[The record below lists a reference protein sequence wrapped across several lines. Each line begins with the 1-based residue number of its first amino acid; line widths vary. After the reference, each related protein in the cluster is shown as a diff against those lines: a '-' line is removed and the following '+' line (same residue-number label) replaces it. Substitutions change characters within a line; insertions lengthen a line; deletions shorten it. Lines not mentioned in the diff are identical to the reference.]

1 MTNPRISLLRA
12 IIAAA
17 LLSLPLLL
25 LAPRADA
32 GTTGSLVGIV
42 TDSKGGPVADAL
54 VTATSPSQVETART
68 DAQGRF
74 TIASLAPDSY
84 FVFVDKVGYEEARAF
99 GVDVSAD
106 NIRSISFVLGPPL
119 KVLDGE
125 TVYAPSGLVRSGV
138 ASDVYTISASQQSKV
153 ASLGGGGGLD
163 NAYSAITAVPGA
175 FVPPSQTG
183 WNQPV
188 FLRGGDFT
196 EVGYELDGVPLN
208 RSYDH
213 IPTTNLSSLGQQELQ
228 VYTGGAPAEAE
239 SNGLSGYINQVV
251 KQGTYPGTATLDLG
265 IGDPALYNKANLE
278 IGGATPDKRFT
289 YYVGTS
295 IINQDFRYR
304 DEQNGADFSSQFGAP
319 FDLQFAALGPIT
331 GVGPPGCGLPNGS
344 NFTGCYANRAFF
356 AALPAGPGGYVLGPY
371 VMGHNSNIAD
381 RENIANLH
389 FGIPSA
395 NGRMDDFQLLYDT
408 SELYTDTYSSF
419 LDWGGSPFWQGIDGQ
434 AFGLKAGGPP
444 YPTFVPGF
452 AYALPLGQMLTGTPG
467 GPINGVLPYLYPGST
482 LANAAG
488 PIALGQRDASSNGQ
502 SIIKAQF
509 QHNFS
514 SDAYIRGYAYSAYS
528 NWFVSSP
535 NGLSQIFI
543 SNSADR
549 ELSTHTTGFAV
560 KLAGEINGSNLVSAQ
575 IAYQTSRNVQ
585 VDNQQSTTSQPA
597 PQSLFAALV
606 NSASPL
612 SGICNSWDFN
622 PLDSP
627 TPSSC
632 EPLTVFALRG
642 APGTPAYLSYNAPFV
657 PPPAGYEWLPLEN
670 GATGD
675 LNQVRPEF
683 GSFSMQDEWHPTQ
696 RIALNVGVRF
706 DRFDF
711 VLPST
716 AGGATRAF
724 WFNAWNA
731 VMCANRGVNG
741 GNPIDETILGL
752 PAGAPCSLA
761 GPGWVQARLT
771 NSTAQSSTLA
781 FSEFQPRIG

>member
-331 GVGPPGCGLPNGS
+331 ESVRQAAVFRTDRTSRGATPIGRSSLRFP
-344 NFTGCYANRAFF
+344 RAQ
-356 AALPAGPGGYVLGPY
+356 
-371 VMGHNSNIAD
+371 AD
-381 RENIANLH
+381 
-389 FGIPSA
+389 
-395 NGRMDDFQLLYDT
+395 
-408 SELYTDTYSSF
+408 
-419 LDWGGSPFWQGIDGQ
+419 
-434 AFGLKAGGPP
+434 
-444 YPTFVPGF
+444 TFS
-452 AYALPLGQMLTGTPG
+452 
-467 GPINGVLPYLYPGST
+467 GST
-482 LANAAG
+482 SWATTRTSRTA
-488 PIALGQRDASSNGQ
+488 RT
-502 SIIKAQF
+502 
-509 QHNFS
+509 
-514 SDAYIRGYAYSAYS
+514 
-528 NWFVSSP
+528 
-535 NGLSQIFI
+535 SQI
-543 SNSADR
+543 STSAFR
-549 ELSTHTTGFAV
+549 VRTAAWTIF
-560 KLAGEINGSNLVSAQ
+560 NC
-575 IAYQTSRNVQ
+575 
-585 VDNQQSTTSQPA
+585 STT
-597 PQSLFAALV
+597 
-606 NSASPL
+606 
-612 SGICNSWDFN
+612 
-622 PLDSP
+622 
-627 TPSSC
+627 
-632 EPLTVFALRG
+632 R
-642 APGTPAYLSYNAPFV
+642 
-657 PPPAGYEWLPLEN
+657 
-670 GATGD
+670 
-675 LNQVRPEF
+675 
-683 GSFSMQDEWHPTQ
+683 
-696 RIALNVGVRF
+696 
-706 DRFDF
+706 
-711 VLPST
+711 
-716 AGGATRAF
+716 
-724 WFNAWNA
+724 
-731 VMCANRGVNG
+731 
-741 GNPIDETILGL
+741 
-752 PAGAPCSLA
+752 
-761 GPGWVQARLT
+761 
-771 NSTAQSSTLA
+771 QSSTPIPTRRFL
-781 FSEFQPRIG
+781 IGADLRSGKA